1 MKVSNF
7 FQFSIPAL
15 IWGTTWYAIK
25 FQLGVVNPLFS
36 VAYRFAIAGIL
47 LLVICRLLKFNL
59 KFSLRSHFFMF
70 LQGVCLFSTNYWLVY
85 IAEQHLT
92 SGLVA
97 IVFSLII
104 FLNTFFNSVLL
115 KGAVRK
121 KVLFGGILGVTG
133 TLIIFKNELEVFSL
147 SDKNFYALIISLI
160 SVTLASLGNITSAY
174 NQKKKLP
181 VIQTNAFGMTY
192 GSVFT
197 VIVALIAGIEL
208 KFDVSAPYIISL
220 FYLALFGSIIAFSLY
235 LKLIGNIGP
244 DRAAYIILIVPV
256 IAVIVSII
264 FEGYILGKSAAIG
277 IVLLISGNFLAMGKR
292 IKFINILKWK

>member
-7 FQFSIPAL
+7 FQFAIPTL
-15 IWGTTWYAIK
+15 IWGTTWYTIK

-47 LLVICRLLKFNL
+47 LLAICWLLKLNL
-59 KFSLRSHFFMF
+59 KFSLRNHIFIF

-104 FLNTFFNSVLL
+104 FLNTFFNSIIL
-115 KGAVRK
+115 KGTLRK
-121 KVLFGGILGVTG
+121 KVLLGGILGVAG
-133 TLIIFKNELEVFSL
+133 TFFIFKNELEAFSL
-147 SDKNFYALIISLI
+147 SDKNFYALIICLI
-160 SVTLASLGNITSAY
+160 SVTLSSLGNITSAY
-174 NQKKKLP
+174 NQKKKMP

-192 GSVFT
+192 GSIFT
-197 VIVALIAGIEL
+197 IIVATIAGIDL
-208 KFDVSAPYIISL
+208 KFDVSASYIISL
-220 FYLALFGSIIAFSLY
+220 FYLAILGSIVAFSLY

-244 DRAAYIILIVPV
+244 DRASYVVLIVPL
-256 IAVIVSII
+256 IAVFVSII
-264 FEGYILGKSAAIG
+264 FEGYSLGKSAVIG
-277 IVLLISGNFLAMGKR
+277 IVLLISGNFLALNKR
-292 IKFINILKWK
+292 INSISILKWK